1 MNIDGDNWKYEKIY
15 SGNCFGIINVNNK
28 IIFVDEMKGIVEMDK
43 NFNIKNTFKLQKGIR
58 PHGIAYHKEKKRYY
72 LCCTELDQIKIFN
85 QKFIEVDKI
94 NLSKKKEYYG
104 NKHHHLNDCEI
115 VKNSLFVSM
124 FSYSGNISNDN
135 YDGSIVEYYL
145 NEKRHER
152 VIKGDLWMPHNIKYI
167 DDIGLSV
174 LNSFKGELLYNNLNV
189 EGKFSGFARG
199 LAYDRKYFY
208 VGLSRNRN
216 FSKLKSTS
224 LNTSI
229 DTGVVIFEPN
239 NKISR
244 FIQLSPKLSEI
255 HSIHLI

>member
-1 MNIDGDNWKYEKIY
+1 MIRGFIA
-15 SGNCFGIINVNNK
+15 GNFDVIHPGYIKTFKECKENCDHFTILLHSDPTIERPNK
-28 IIFVDEMKGIVEMDK
+28 LKPILSVDE
-43 NFNIKNTFKLQKGIR
+43 R
-58 PHGIAYHKEKKRYY
+58 
-72 LCCTELDQIKIFN
+72 
-85 QKFIEVDKI
+85 IEV
-94 NLSKKKEYYG
+94 LS
-104 NKHHHLNDCEI
+104 
-115 VKNSLFVSM
+115 S
-124 FSYSGNISNDN
+124 
-135 YDGSIVEYYL
+135 
-145 NEKRHER
+145 
-152 VIKGDLWMPHNIKYI
+152 IKYI